1 MPFRLTSHFVKVL
14 EPMSI
19 NGLIQKNMMHS
30 LNCFRNNK
38 ESILIFL
45 EVFVKEPTLD
55 WLLSS
60 KLKSV
65 GNAKGTTTSEWNPEK
80 RIDIVKRKL
89 NGANPTKILIEEL
102 SAGNIKSKK
111 ALFEA
116 YQAIINGSDD
126 SLRKKFENGPSGE
139 ILTVEDQI
147 ICLTELATDKAILAT
162 TYIGWDAW
170 F

>member
-1 MPFRLTSHFVKVL
+1 
-14 EPMSI
+14 
-19 NGLIQKNMMHS
+19 MMHA

-38 ESILIFL
+38 EAIQIFL

-102 SAGNIKSKK
+102 SAGNIKSNK
-111 ALFEA
+111 ALYEA
-116 YQAIINGSDD
+116 YQVIINGRDD

-147 ICLTELATDKAILAT
+147 TCLTELATDKAILAT

>member
-1 MPFRLTSHFVKVL
+1 
-14 EPMSI
+14 
-19 NGLIQKNMMHS
+19 MMHA

-38 ESILIFL
+38 DAILIFL

-65 GNAKGTTTSEWNPEK
+65 GNAEGATTTIWNPEK

-89 NGANPTKILIEEL
+89 DGANPTKILIEEL
-102 SAGNIKSKK
+102 SAGNIKSKDELFK
-111 ALFEA
+111 A
-116 YQAIINGSDD
+116 YKAIINGSDD

-147 ICLTELATDKAILAT
+147 TCLTELATDKAILGT
-162 TYIGWDAW
+162 TYIGWDPW